1 MEYMEYMEYMKYMEY
16 LINKADKKLIS
27 LWFHLI

>member
-1 MEYMEYMEYMKYMEY
+1 MIIKNMEYMEYMKYMEY

-27 LWFHLI
+27 L